1 MGKGAVSIRSNVA
14 SSVNIPR
21 LMVLCPYVF
30 LMTCKSI
37 PPLALQPT
45 EIAATHWVPLHALLS
60 PSFRTRE
67 FVDVSSRF
75 ARQGGAIVRGL
86 LRVLLGKMMFSAVE
100 LIPAESLYSISAHT
114 LGPERG
120 SIISE
125 MTKREFGIPISSS
138 YAGQR
143 LLLWG
148 LTLGVLAD
156 FLDMLPPNNA
166 VKLWQYPTFT
176 TLDLRA
182 MIYLFTFRLRKNNAG
197 DLSSGTWPSQTAVD
211 ATTQA
216 MAVSEA
222 EPRNIAHN
230 AVGIGGLG
238 VGSHPSNA
246 VGKMLSGYYERMS
259 LAIGVFLAYRTILGS
274 ALIVWIFRKWR
285 AWQRG

>member
-1 MGKGAVSIRSNVA
+1 MTGK
-14 SSVNIPR
+14 SV
-21 LMVLCPYVF
+21 
-30 LMTCKSI
+30 

-45 EIAATHWVPLHALLS
+45 EIAATHWVPLRALLS
-60 PSFRTRE
+60 PSLRVRE

-75 ARQGGAIVRGL
+75 ARQGGPVVRGL

-100 LIPAESLYSISAHT
+100 LIPAESLYAISKD
-114 LGPERG
+114 GFSPDKG
-120 SIISE
+120 GVISE
-125 MTKREFGIPISSS
+125 VTRREFGIPISSS
-138 YAGQR
+138 YVGQR

-156 FLDMLPPNNA
+156 FLDMLPPYNA

-197 DLSSGTWPSQTAVD
+197 DLSCGTWPSQTAVD

-216 MAVSEA
+216 VAVSEA
-222 EPRNIAHN
+222 EPISIAHN
-230 AVGIGGLG
+230 SVGIGGLG
-238 VGSHPSNA
+238 VGSHPSHA

-259 LAIGVFLAYRTILGS
+259 LAIGVFLAYRTIFGS
-274 ALIVWIFRKWR
+274 ALLIWIFRKWGAR
-285 AWQRG
+285 WRG